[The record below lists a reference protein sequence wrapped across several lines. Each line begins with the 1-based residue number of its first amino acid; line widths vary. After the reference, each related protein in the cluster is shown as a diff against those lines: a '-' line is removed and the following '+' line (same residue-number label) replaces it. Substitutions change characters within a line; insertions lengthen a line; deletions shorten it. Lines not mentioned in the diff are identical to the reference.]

1 MLTQKFKIQPIP
13 SQDINIKIGLSNDN
27 TLSGL
32 SQDIEDFVEKE
43 TGLSINAADDGET
56 FKYLPTGETTMT
68 FEFYSG
74 FTYSADLYHAGF
86 DSSDI
91 GFTDPI
97 LASFYLLTLFSD
109 RKRTSQQKLHN
120 GFFGGFSFIA
130 ESATTIYN
138 IDANNEFS
146 NLYITNDFIN
156 TLSGN
161 TTLYFTLSFFNGKT
175 GEVQLFFNSGL
186 TSNTTEERNYFELLL
201 NPTGK
206 TYTWSSSINAR
217 EMTNSGF
224 TETYNEDIDKF
235 ENQKP
240 LFPNA
245 NAVSGNTYITI

>member
-1 MLTQKFKIQPIP
+1 MLKYKIQPIP
-13 SQDINIKIGLSNDN
+13 AQDINIKIALSPDN
-27 TLSGL
+27 ILSGL
-32 SQDIEDFVEKE
+32 SEDIVNFVEIE

-56 FKYLPTGETTMT
+56 YKYLPTGETIMT

-74 FTYSADLYHAGF
+74 TTYSADLYSAGF
-86 DSSDI
+86 EASEI

-97 LASFYLLTLFSD
+97 LSSFYLLTLFDTRS
-109 RKRTSQQKLHN
+109 RSSQQKLHDGFFN
-120 GFFGGFSFIA
+120 GFKFIA
-130 ESATTIYN
+130 QSATTIYN
-138 IDANNEFS
+138 IDADNEFS

-156 TLSGN
+156 TLSGD

-175 GEVQLFFNSGL
+175 GAVQLFFNSGL
-186 TSNTTEERNYFELLL
+186 TSNTTEDRNYFSLEL

-217 EMTNSGF
+217 EITNTGF
-224 TETYNEDIDKF
+224 TKTYNETIDKF

-240 LFPNA
+240 LFPSG